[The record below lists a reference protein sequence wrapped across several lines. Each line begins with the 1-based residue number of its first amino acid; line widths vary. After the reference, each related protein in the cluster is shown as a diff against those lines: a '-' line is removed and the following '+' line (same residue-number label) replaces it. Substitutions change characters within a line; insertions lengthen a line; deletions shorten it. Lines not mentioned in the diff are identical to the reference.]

1 MYKTLPP
8 VKVSLAAETI
18 AAACAETQW
27 KYNLKLH
34 IKISV
39 KFMMNVIKVRI
50 IFSSMDLDKTEK
62 ILANNKK
69 KIISKLIVQF
79 RVPYDRRIKEVKTHL
94 LQA

>member
-18 AAACAETQW
+18 AAAWAETQW

-62 ILANNKK
+62 TLPNNKK
-69 KIISKLIVQF
+69 KIISKLTDISN
-79 RVPYDRRIKEVKTHL
+79 
-94 LQA
+94 